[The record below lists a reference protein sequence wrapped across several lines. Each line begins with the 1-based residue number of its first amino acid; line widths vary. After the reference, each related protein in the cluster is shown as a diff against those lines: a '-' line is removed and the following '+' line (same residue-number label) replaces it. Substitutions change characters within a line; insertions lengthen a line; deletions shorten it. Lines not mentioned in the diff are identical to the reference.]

1 MQRAEVFVLRAGAI
15 LTFTIKG
22 VSLGAD
28 IDQSGLLIYM
38 TTAQGLAG
46 IGLLVRVEVALDPDE
61 QPQRL
66 VYVLPA
72 VRDWMATILPNLASD
87 GFVSGAATP
96 FEQADALLYD
106 FIIGKAAFEMAPRCM
121 RPRAHGVWELR
132 TYDLRLFGFFWRR
145 AFSSPRRWT
154 RKPGAKRRAP
164 TMSTAAMP
172 CERET
177 NWTLIHR
184 NS

>member
-1 MQRAEVFVLRAGAI
+1 M
-15 LTFTIKG
+15 TFSIQG
-22 VSLGAD
+22 ISLGAD

-46 IGLLVRVEVALDPDE
+46 AGLLVRVEIALDPDE

-72 VRDWMATILPNLASD
+72 VRDWMATILPNFASD

-145 AFSSPRRWT
+145 GVFIATSADTKARCKAQGAYAEHRSNAMRT
-154 RKPGAKRRAP
+154 RDELDLDPPKFMIGSDPDDV
-164 TMSTAAMP
+164 
-172 CERET
+172 
-177 NWTLIHR
+177 L
-184 NS
+184 